1 MNIRSLRLQNFR
13 NHSDETV
20 LFDSPIT
27 VIYGNNG
34 TGKTAILEAIYI
46 ALRGSSFRGTD
57 KDILKNGKPWYRI
70 DIETDSYEV
79 TSVYGVNEYK
89 RKYFL
94 VEDKKSRHILPSFQG

>member
-20 LFDSPIT
+20 LFDSLIT

-46 ALRGSSFRGTD
+46 ALRGSSCRGTD
-57 KDILKNGKPWYRI
+57 KDIHKNGKTW
-70 DIETDSYEV
+70 
-79 TSVYGVNEYK
+79 
-89 RKYFL
+89 
-94 VEDKKSRHILPSFQG
+94 